1 MFQISNVGPI
11 LGQLHHFSHFN
22 PGKSLYSE
30 ERFYKGALKIYAA
43 LNSQL
48 KKNNYIAG
56 KKYSIADIALFP
68 WIARH
73 DWHMPDRIN
82 LRNDY
87 ESLVNWYET
96 VSSRPAVIK
105 GYDCLNTG
113 EKIPKI

>member
-1 MFQISNVGPI
+1 MFQISNVGPN

-30 ERFYKGALKIYAA
+30 ERFYKATVRVYTV
-43 LNSQL
+43 LNNQL
-48 KKNNYIAG
+48 EKNKYFAG
-56 KKYSIADIALFP
+56 DKYSIADISMFP

-73 DWHMPDRIN
+73 DWHMPERTKLKDN
-82 LRNDY
+82 Y
-87 ESLVNWYET
+87 KFLVNWYER
-96 VSSRPAVIK
+96 VASRSAVIK